1 MVSGVSESSV
11 QSYLF
16 IKRTETMF
24 LGRVDLDEVTGPYWQ
39 GENRWIRW
47 RSWIGC
53 CEVRDI

>member
-39 GENRWIRW
+39 GENRWIR
-47 RSWIGC
+47 
-53 CEVRDI
+53 